1 MVRSRRGEPP
11 RERVHRRRPAHH
23 HLAASGL
30 RLAAGDAQHLEP
42 PLGVLRRH
50 RRALAAADHP
60 RHQRRRGDERQ
71 QADGEHQNR
80 DDHLDD
86 REPLFAFHCRTTLPI
101 GLIMTESLFVV
112 TLPVRR
118 ATVFD
123 GNPSMLNP
131 RGSYWTE
138 SRDALMVT
146 LKRAYKS
153 WTPETV
159 STFAGHAVVTQT
171 VFAVKCSTPRQP
183 RWIAA
188 ARAVPASVPTASR
201 AERRFVLSSVREI
214 FGKPIIAMIPIST
227 TTMTISMVVKPERR
241 MTMPPV
247 VEYPYHTSCHRVS
260 SCITMCYGLQLE
272 TDGTAECCISAEYC
286 TSRCRIGPPCKTGSG
301 GSRPAAWPPRGGC
314 PRRPPGRRR
323 WPGAPRVRRPR
334 AMRRLSS
341 TPGLRPGSAL
351 TPDARPGSA
360 GNRQAPGPPC
370 R

>member
-1 MVRSRRGEPP
+1 MVRARGGEPP
-11 RERVHRRRPAHH
+11 PERVHRRRPAHH
-23 HLAASGL
+23 HLAAPGL

-112 TLPVRR
+112 TLPVSR

-131 RGSYWTE
+131 RGSYCTE
-138 SRDALMVT
+138 SRDALSVT
-146 LKRAYKS
+146 LNRAYRS
-153 WTPETV
+153 WTPESV
-159 STFAGHAVVTQT
+159 STFVGHAVVTHT
-171 VFAVKCSTPRQP
+171 VLVVKCSTLRQP

-201 AERRFVLSSVREI
+201 AERRLVLSSVFEI
-214 FGKPIIAMIPIST
+214 VGKPIIAMMPMIA
-227 TTMTISMVVKPERR
+227 TTMIISMVVKPERR

-247 VEYPYHTSCHRVS
+247 VEYPLSHLMPLRKLLYCSVLRTSAR
-260 SCITMCYGLQLE
+260 GE
-272 TDGTAECCISAEYC
+272 NTAKYCISAESC
-286 TSRCRIGPPCKTGSG
+286 TSRCRIGPSCKTGSG
-301 GSRPAAWPPRGGC
+301 GSRPIAWLPRGGC
-314 PRRPPGRRR
+314 PLRPPGRR
-323 WPGAPRVRRPR
+323 
-334 AMRRLSS
+334 
-341 TPGLRPGSAL
+341 
-351 TPDARPGSA
+351 
-360 GNRQAPGPPC
+360 
-370 R
+370 